1 MSLRKFFFRY
11 RGITPLPFILILLY
25 QSNLTTTGLIV
36 GLLIVALG
44 EAVRLAG
51 VRQAGGNTRTRK
63 VGAKR
68 LSTGGIYAH
77 VRNPLYLGNLL
88 IYVGFAIIAGGPW
101 MVYLAVIA
109 LIYFSIQYGFIIALE
124 EDTLTEL
131 FGEEYRQYT
140 ENVPRLLSRLRP
152 WRDAN
157 QRPPKK
163 WSSVFNS
170 EKSTLLNQA
179 VFLAVLIIKE
189 LTLNHPYEL

>member
-1 MSLRKFFFRY
+1 MSLRTFFFRY

-25 QSNLTTTGLIV
+25 QSNLTTTGLIA
-36 GLLIVALG
+36 GLLIVVLG

-51 VRQAGGNTRTRK
+51 VRRAGGNTRTRK

-68 LSTGGIYAH
+68 LSTDGIYAH

-88 IYVGFAIIAGGPW
+88 IYVGFAVTAGGPW
-101 MVYLAVIA
+101 MLYLAVIA
-109 LIYFSIQYGFIIALE
+109 IIYFSIQYGFIISLE

-131 FGEEYRQYT
+131 FGEEYRRYT
-140 ENVPRLLSRLRP
+140 ENVPRLLPRLRP
-152 WRDAN
+152 WHNAN
-157 QRPPKK
+157 QHPPKK

-189 LTLNHPYEL
+189 LTLNQPYEL

>member
-11 RGITPLPFILILLY
+11 RGIIPLPFILILLY

-51 VRQAGGNTRTRK
+51 VRRAGGNTRTRK

-124 EDTLTEL
+124 EDTLAEL

-140 ENVPRLLSRLRP
+140 ENVPRLLPRLHP